1 MMNRYLPLALVTGIL
16 MLSHVAIAEPLSIS
30 SDDSIQ
36 SVLSAQKDKR
46 VTLRLKSGSELSGT
60 VGEVNDNIVHIKQ
73 ITGKEF
79 FDAAVAL
86 KGILAVEIRT
96 RDR

>member
-1 MMNRYLPLALVTGIL
+1 MNRYLPLILVIGIL
-16 MLSHVAIAEPLSIS
+16 MFSHIAIAEPLSIS

-46 VTLRLKSGSELSGT
+46 VTLRLKSGNELSGT
-60 VGEVNDNIVHIKQ
+60 VGEVNDNIVHLKQ
-73 ITGKEF
+73 LSGKEF
-79 FDAAVAL
+79 YDAAVAI

>member
-1 MMNRYLPLALVTGIL
+1 MNRYSPLFLVTGVL
-16 MLSHVAIAEPLSIS
+16 MLSNVAITEPLSIS

-46 VTLRLKSGSELSGT
+46 VTLRLKSGSELLGT
-60 VGEVNDNIVHIKQ
+60 VGEVNDNIVNIKQ
-73 ITGKEF
+73 LTGKEF
-79 FDAAVAL
+79 YDAVIAL

-96 RDR
+96 KVR

>member
-1 MMNRYLPLALVTGIL
+1 ML
-16 MLSHVAIAEPLSIS
+16 MFPQIGMAETLSIS

-36 SVLSAQKDKR
+36 SVLSAQKGKR
-46 VTLRLKSGSELSGT
+46 VTLRLKSGNDLSGT

-73 ITGKEF
+73 LAGKEF

>member
-1 MMNRYLPLALVTGIL
+1 ML
-16 MLSHVAIAEPLSIS
+16 MFSHIAIAEPLSIS

-46 VTLRLKSGSELSGT
+46 VTLRLKSGNELSGT
-60 VGEVNDNIVHIKQ
+60 VGEVNDNIVHLKQ
-73 ITGKEF
+73 LTGKEF
-79 FDAAVAL
+79 YDAAVAI

-96 RDR
+96 RDH

>member
-1 MMNRYLPLALVTGIL
+1 MNRYLPLILVIGIL
-16 MLSHVAIAEPLSIS
+16 MFSHIAIAEPLSIS

-46 VTLRLKSGSELSGT
+46 VTLRLKSGNELSGT
-60 VGEVNDNIVHIKQ
+60 VGEVNDNIVHLKKLS
-73 ITGKEF
+73 GKEF
-79 FDAAVAL
+79 YDAAVAI

>member
-1 MMNRYLPLALVTGIL
+1 ML
-16 MLSHVAIAEPLSIS
+16 MFPQIGIAEPLSIN

-46 VTLRLKSGSELSGT
+46 VTLRLKSGDELSGT
-60 VGEVNDNIVHIKQ
+60 VGDVNDNIVHIKQ
-73 ITGKEF
+73 LTGKEF
-79 FDAAVAL
+79 FDAAVAI

>member
-1 MMNRYLPLALVTGIL
+1 MKKYLPLIL
-16 MLSHVAIAEPLSIS
+16 MTGMLMFSHIAIAEPLSIS

-36 SVLSAQKDKR
+36 SILSAQKDKR

-60 VGEVNDNIVHIKQ
+60 VGEVNDNIVHLKQ
-73 ITGKEF
+73 LSGKEF
-79 FDAAVAL
+79 YDAAVAI